1 MWVVSFRCVNS
12 VCQLGAVVSEH
23 GAAETKPQTRQ
34 RHGLTPAKRVLRKYG
49 TAALDQ
55 RTTEA
60 KELARWKAALVS
72 DLGGFEVIS
81 TAQETLIELAARQIV
96 LLHLIDNWI
105 FADPEQRVFRRR
117 DKTVYPLTRERQK
130 IADALARY
138 LTTLGLERVKPKGR
152 DLTDWLAE
160 QAEDEGAP

>member
-1 MWVVSFRCVNS
+1 M
-12 VCQLGAVVSEH
+12 SEH

-34 RHGLTPAKRVLRKYG
+34 QHGLTPAKKVLRKYG

-72 DLGGFEVIS
+72 DLGGLEVIS

-152 DLTDWLAE
+152 DLAAW
-160 QAEDEGAP
+160 QAEYAAEDVAE